1 MEIGAGL
8 RGKRVFVTGHTGF
21 KGSWLVML
29 LHRAGAH
36 ITGYSL
42 APPTTPSLFEAAK
55 LRELVSEHHE
65 ADIRDAFRLASA
77 VAAAQPDVVMH
88 LAAQPLVRL
97 SHREPLDTF
106 STNVVGTASVLD
118 AVRALEKPC
127 AVIVVTSDKCYEPH
141 DSGKPHTEADPM
153 GGRDPYSASKGA
165 AELVTAAYRRS
176 YFPSERLPEHG
187 VQLATVRAG
196 NVIGGGDWAEDR
208 IVTDIVRHLIAGRPV
223 AVRNPAAVRPWQHV
237 LEPLSG
243 YLALAG
249 AMLTEPSHRWC
260 TGWNFGPAGG
270 DDITVGALAEI
281 FIDAWGSGS
290 WAVATDQQAPAE
302 THVLRLSIDKTVTN
316 IPWKPRFDAIQ
327 TIRRTAAWFRAFSAN
342 PTSTRSLCEADILA
356 YQQTMSLPTKAAV
369 PCPLAIDSMR
379 PRANEGS

>member
-36 ITGYSL
+36 VTGYSL
-42 APPTTPSLFEAAK
+42 APPTNPSLFEAAR
-55 LRELVSEHHE
+55 LRELVSDHHE
-65 ADIRDAFRLASA
+65 GDIRDASRLASA

-97 SHREPLDTF
+97 SHRKPLDTF

-141 DSGKPHTEADPM
+141 DDGRPHDEADSM

-176 YFPSERLPEHG
+176 YFAPERLAEHG

-208 IVTDIVRHLIAGRPV
+208 IVTDVVRHLVAGKPV
-223 AVRNPAAVRPWQHV
+223 PVRNPLAVRPWQHV

-243 YLALAG
+243 YLALAE
-249 AMLTEPSHRWC
+249 AMLTETSPRWC
-260 TGWNFGPAGG
+260 DGWNFGPAAGG
-270 DDITVGALAEI
+270 DITVRELVEI
-281 FIDAWGSGS
+281 FIDAWGSGT
-290 WAVATDQQAPAE
+290 WENVHDPRAPIE
-302 THVLRLSIDKTVTN
+302 THVLRLAIDKA
-316 IPWKPRFDAIQ
+316 IADISWRPRLTAPEA
-327 TIRRTAAWFRAFSAN
+327 IRRTAAWFHEFATAPACARA
-342 PTSTRSLCEADILA
+342 LCDADIA
-356 YQQTMSLPTKAAV
+356 RHEVA
-369 PCPLAIDSMR
+369 
-379 PRANEGS
+379 